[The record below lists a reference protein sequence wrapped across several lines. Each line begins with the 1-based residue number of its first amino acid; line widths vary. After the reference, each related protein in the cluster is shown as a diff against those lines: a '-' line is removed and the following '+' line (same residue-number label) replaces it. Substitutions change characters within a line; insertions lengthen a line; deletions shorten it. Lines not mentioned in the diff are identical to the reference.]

1 MVKHW
6 KMCLSGVW
14 KVDMKTSKALPSII
28 RIAKYTFAD
37 EVRQK
42 SFVTLFGICAIFV
55 FLIRGCYQG
64 NYSVNGQL
72 LDAETVVRSV
82 SKVTF
87 HIIAAVVML
96 ITALLSMRVFRRD
109 RDEGMQSCIL
119 SKPITRWQYV
129 IGKIIGLW
137 ALSVLF
143 MFILHSIVFL
153 ITSINLKVVMPE
165 YLIASLLC
173 SFNLLFVVVAVL
185 LLSLL
190 MPDIVAFLCVMGI
203 GVVGFVA
210 DGISAISH
218 SQMAQAMMQQPG
230 AHPQSDLT
238 LWNAISYLWPKLSG
252 VQQLASWLIG
262 SEAFHGFG
270 FLYPLIN
277 VLLYCLILGA
287 LLFRRFRNED
297 IV

>member
-1 MVKHW
+1 
-6 KMCLSGVW
+6 
-14 KVDMKTSKALPSII
+14 MKTQKALPPIT
-28 RIAKYTFAD
+28 RIAKYTFTD

-42 SFVTLFGICAIFV
+42 SFIIMFAVCAIFV

-64 NYSVNGQL
+64 NYMVNGQL
-72 LDAETVVRSV
+72 LDAETVVRAV

-87 HIIAAVVML
+87 HIIAAGVMF
-96 ITALLSMRVFRRD
+96 IAALLSMRVFRRD
-109 RDEGMQSCIL
+109 RDDGMQSCIL
-119 SKPITRWQYV
+119 SKPIARWQYV
-129 IGKIIGLW
+129 MGKIIGMW

-173 SFNLLFVVVAVL
+173 SFNLLFVVVAVF

-190 MPDIVAFLCVMGI
+190 MPDIVAFLCVVGI
-203 GVVGFVA
+203 GVMGFVA

-238 LWNAISYLWPKLSG
+238 WWKVMYYLWPKLSG
-252 VQQLASWLIG
+252 TQQLASSLIG

-270 FLYPLIN
+270 SIYPLIN
-277 VLLYCLILGA
+277 VLLYSLILGA
-287 LLFRRFRNED
+287 LLFRRFGNED

>member
-1 MVKHW
+1 M
-6 KMCLSGVW
+6 KM
-14 KVDMKTSKALPSII
+14 SKALPPII
-28 RIAKYTFAD
+28 RMAKYTIID

-42 SFVTLFGICAIFV
+42 SFVIMFVICAIFV
-55 FLIRGCYQG
+55 FLIRSCYQG
-64 NYSVNGQL
+64 NYTVNGQL
-72 LDAETVVRSV
+72 LDAGTVVRAV

-87 HIIAAVVML
+87 HIIGAGVML
-96 ITALLSMRVFRRD
+96 IAALLSMRVFRRD
-109 RDEGMQSCIL
+109 RDDGMQSCIL
-119 SKPITRWQYV
+119 SKPIARWQYV
-129 IGKIIGLW
+129 MGKIIGLW

-173 SFNLLFVVVAVL
+173 SFNLLFVVIAVL

-190 MPDIVAFLCVMGI
+190 MPDIVAFLCIMGI

-218 SQMAQAMMQQPG
+218 SQMAQAMIQQPS
-230 AHPQSDLT
+230 AHLQSDLT
-238 LWNAISYLWPKLSG
+238 WWKIIYYLWPNLSG
-252 VQQLASWLIG
+252 AQQLASSLIS
-262 SEAFHGFG
+262 SEAFHGFWSI
-270 FLYPLIN
+270 YPLIN

-287 LLFRRFRNED
+287 LLFRRFGNED